1 MTKPTQA
8 AAAALARRGKKNK
21 STAAPAGSASS
32 HDDPDTLLE
41 HAYSLEEQGD
51 RYQND
56 PIKSRGLYARA
67 QQAYLSAYSRD
78 PDSETLYN
86 AARLGLVIAERTP
99 TPADKLHSL
108 LQTVALSDQVLS
120 VSPQSL
126 DCIFNVAQAHL
137 WLAQVVLESEPPLAV
152 PSGVTPES
160 SLSLCFSHLARLAG
174 LQREQLDELRNAT
187 SNSLP
192 GSEDGAQAVS
202 DSSLSVDDEGDGSS
216 GEQLTALEATT
227 VTPLALLETLLLAA
241 ECHSVAVLLTPLND
255 LAGHDQAVADLL
267 AEARTLISSLPPS
280 PPMPQQTNVAVLTVS
295 DPESPFH
302 DCLFAEST
310 YAKSRADR
318 SVADGFDPSIFFQ
331 AALEPLQSII
341 SSSPVAHVRAHC
353 DAADSYV
360 AWYEALIANPA
371 LVSPVGADERNTRIW
386 QLMASATKH
395 YQSALSRDPSNSSLL
410 FHLAENEWNRAGW
423 SVHVGQADRAQGILL
438 KNAAIYADRA
448 WKALRT
454 GALARERVDDRQ
466 QVFALLCQALEALNL
481 TQELMDVRRVGP

>member
-56 PIKSRGLYARA
+56 PIKSRISVRL
-67 QQAYLSAYSRD
+67 LKD

-267 AEARTLISSLPPS
+267 AEA
-280 PPMPQQTNVAVLTVS
+280 Q
-295 DPESPFH
+295 SPFH